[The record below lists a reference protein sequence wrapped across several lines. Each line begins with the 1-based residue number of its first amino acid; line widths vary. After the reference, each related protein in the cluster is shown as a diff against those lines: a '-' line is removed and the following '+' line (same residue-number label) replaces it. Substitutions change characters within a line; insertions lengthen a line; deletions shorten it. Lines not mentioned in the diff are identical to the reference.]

1 MYHVPPV
8 ECPGATARCNSAP
21 NVGKSHLDLPGNQW
35 TNFLYLP
42 IDLLAIRAVQ
52 QPAYVDARLHQV
64 VPFESQHAKRVNSA
78 VTDVN
83 EINVC
88 GHGPHT
94 LISLTPS
101 LAARTEK
108 MAASQRKFD
117 RFRIPPVMQME
128 RDIACIQ

>member
-1 MYHVPPV
+1 MWPASN
-8 ECPGATARCNSAP
+8 GDRRARVDGNDRLC
-21 NVGKSHLDLPGNQW
+21 LP
-35 TNFLYLP
+35 
-42 IDLLAIRAVQ
+42 LAAQ
-52 QPAYVDARLHQV
+52 KETPLSMQV
-64 VPFESQHAKRVNSA
+64 TVFSY
-78 VTDVN
+78 VN

-88 GHGPHT
+88 GHWPHT

-117 RFRIPPVMQME
+117 RFRIPPAMQME

>member
-1 MYHVPPV
+1 MWPASNRDRRVRIDGDLRLCLPPV
-8 ECPGATARCNSAP
+8 AQKETPLSMQVTAFS
-21 NVGKSHLDLPGNQW
+21 
-35 TNFLYLP
+35 Y
-42 IDLLAIRAVQ
+42 
-52 QPAYVDARLHQV
+52 
-64 VPFESQHAKRVNSA
+64 
-78 VTDVN
+78 VN

-117 RFRIPPVMQME
+117 RFRIPPAMQME

>member
-1 MYHVPPV
+1 MVADNGKPRFSPAALKKD
-8 ECPGATARCNSAP
+8 PMAT
-21 NVGKSHLDLPGNQW
+21 
-35 TNFLYLP
+35 
-42 IDLLAIRAVQ
+42 
-52 QPAYVDARLHQV
+52 QV
-64 VPFESQHAKRVNSA
+64 IAASG
-78 VTDVN
+78 VN

-101 LAARTEK
+101 LAARREK

-117 RFRIPPVMQME
+117 RFRIPPAMQME